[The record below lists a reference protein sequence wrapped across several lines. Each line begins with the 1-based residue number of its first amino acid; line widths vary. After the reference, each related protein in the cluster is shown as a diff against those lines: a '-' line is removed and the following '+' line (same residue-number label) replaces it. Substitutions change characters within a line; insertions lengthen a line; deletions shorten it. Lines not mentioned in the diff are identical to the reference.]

1 MKFLFGRA
9 IWALRNR
16 YVFNK
21 MCVVRV
27 SKIINVHES
36 HDKANSA
43 PKGTHSMEIV
53 QGRQ

>member
-1 MKFLFGRA
+1 
-9 IWALRNR
+9 
-16 YVFNK
+16 

-43 PKGTHSMEIV
+43 PKGTHSMETV
-53 QGRQ
+53 QGRQWILSLQPVFGACFRL